1 MFYNIGSWC
10 YKNHLIKTS
19 FVSLWGTLFRFSRF
33 ATTVIYKRKNIYQI
47 NRQDEL
53 KLSNDFYSD
62 SFCDEAKSSD
72 SDPAHRNEFFHVD
85 SGPMSIL
92 FPVENSAADGNF
104 AANSDFGDERGVRED
119 TFPDLSR
126 SQCYKI
132 F

>member
-1 MFYNIGSWC
+1 MGNAFVDSAV
-10 YKNHLIKTS
+10 TS
-19 FVSLWGTLFRFSRF
+19 KLYFSL
-33 ATTVIYKRKNIYQI
+33 ATNVIYERKNIYQI

-72 SDPAHRNEFFHVD
+72 SDPAHRTEFFHVD

-104 AANSDFGDERGVRED
+104 TANSDFGDEKCGVRED